1 MISSIET
8 NNLDSLNLEEAFK
21 SCDYLGFQTLKTDQI
36 KNNKTSLEI
45 IIIYTANSVI
55 LQVSDC
61 KKSPK
66 TFYSYEYQKDTTV
79 VDRIK
84 LAWKWESEDELIAT
98 AKASEH
104 MLIVMGCDFNFW
116 QVPFAAIPCL
126 KDLPLSENNNFE
138 IDPDGSYLHWQWNDI
153 HIDLEDIKA
162 AVDPEFKN
170 QLYLEK
176 LKYNQSLGK
185 AISQVRKAHNLNQN
199 EIEGLS
205 DRHLRRIE
213 NEGYQVTIDV
223 LKKLA
228 VAHHMNLENYLAE
241 ITRGIEGIDDN
252 QKTTITRN
260 SIKLR

>member
-8 NNLDSLNLEEAFK
+8 NSLYSLKSKEAFN
-21 SCDYLGFQTLKTDQI
+21 SCECLGFKPLKTEQI
-36 KNNKTSLEI
+36 KNNKTSLQL
-45 IIIYTANSVI
+45 IIIYAENSVI
-55 LQVSDC
+55 LQVSDGE
-61 KKSPK
+61 KSYK
-66 TFYSYEYQKDTTV
+66 TFLSYEYKQDPTV

-84 LAWKWESEDELIAT
+84 QAWEWESEDELIAT
-98 AKASEH
+98 AKASENI
-104 MLIVMGCDFNFW
+104 LVVMGCNFNFW
-116 QVPFAAIPCL
+116 QVSFEAIPCL
-126 KDLPLSENNNFE
+126 NKLPSSEKTNFE
-138 IDPDGSYLHWQWNDI
+138 IDRDGSYLHWQWNDI
-153 HIDLEDIKA
+153 HVDLEDIKA

-228 VAHHMNLENYLAE
+228 AAHNMNLEDYLAE
-241 ITRGIEGIDDN
+241 LTRDMDIITAC
-252 QKTTITRN
+252 
-260 SIKLR
+260 

>member
-8 NNLDSLNLEEAFK
+8 NSLYSLNSEEAFN
-21 SCDYLGFQTLKTDQI
+21 SCEFPGFKPLKTEQI
-36 KNNKTSLEI
+36 KNNKTSLEL
-45 IIIYTANSVI
+45 IIIYTKNSVI
-55 LQVSDC
+55 LQVFNGE
-61 KKSPK
+61 KSHK
-66 TFYSYEYQKDTTV
+66 NFFSYEYKQDPTV

-84 LAWKWESEDELIAT
+84 LAWEWESEDELIAT
-98 AKASEH
+98 AKVFDNI
-104 MLIVMGCDFNFW
+104 LVVMGCNFNFW

-126 KDLPLSENNNFE
+126 NQLPLSERTNFE
-138 IDPDGSYLHWQWNDI
+138 IDSDGSYLHWQCNDI
-153 HIDLEDIKA
+153 HVDLEDIKA

-185 AISQVRKAHNLNQN
+185 AISQVRKAHNLHQN

-228 VAHHMNLENYLAE
+228 VAHNMNLEDYLAE
-241 ITRGIEGIDDN
+241 VTRGIDI
-252 QKTTITRN
+252 IAAC
-260 SIKLR
+260 

>member
-8 NNLDSLNLEEAFK
+8 NNLNLKEALNPSDSLGFK
-21 SCDYLGFQTLKTDQI
+21 PLKTEQI
-36 KNNKTSLEI
+36 KNNKTSFEL
-45 IIIYTANSVI
+45 IIIYTENSVI
-55 LQVSDC
+55 LQVFDGE
-61 KKSPK
+61 KFHK
-66 TFYSYEYQKDTTV
+66 TFLSYEYKQDTTV
-79 VDRIK
+79 VERIK
-84 LAWKWESEDELIAT
+84 QAWEWESEDELIAT
-98 AKASEH
+98 AKASENI
-104 MLIVMGCDFNFW
+104 LIVMGCDLNFW
-116 QVPFAAIPCL
+116 QVPFDAIPCL
-126 KDLPLSENNNFE
+126 NKLPLSEKTNFE
-138 IDPDGSYLHWQWNDI
+138 IDRDGSYLHWQWNDV

-228 VAHHMNLENYLAE
+228 VAHNMNLEEYLAE
-241 ITRGIEGIDDN
+241 VTRDID
-252 QKTTITRN
+252 
-260 SIKLR
+260 IKV

>member
-8 NNLDSLNLEEAFK
+8 NSLYSLNPEEAFNP
-21 SCDYLGFQTLKTDQI
+21 CECLGFKPLKTEQI
-36 KNNKTSLEI
+36 KNNKTSVEL
-45 IIIYTANSVI
+45 IIIYTENSVI
-55 LQVSDC
+55 LQVSDGE
-61 KKSPK
+61 KSHK
-66 TFYSYEYQKDTTV
+66 TFLSYEYKQGTTV

-84 LAWKWESEDELIAT
+84 QAWEWESEAELLAT
-98 AKASEH
+98 AKASENI
-104 MLIVMGCDFNFW
+104 LIVMGCDLNFW
-116 QVPFAAIPCL
+116 QVPFEAILCL
-126 KDLPLSENNNFE
+126 NKLPLSERSNFE

-153 HIDLEDIKA
+153 HVDLEDIKA
-162 AVDPEFKN
+162 AVDPEFKS

-228 VAHHMNLENYLAE
+228 VAHKMNLEEYLAE
-241 ITRGIEGIDDN
+241 VTRDID
-252 QKTTITRN
+252 
-260 SIKLR
+260 IKV

>member
-1 MISSIET
+1 MISSIKT
-8 NNLDSLNLEEAFK
+8 NNLYSLNSEEAFN
-21 SCDYLGFQTLKTDQI
+21 SCECLGFKTLKTEQI
-36 KNNKTSLEI
+36 KNNKTSLEL
-45 IIIYTANSVI
+45 IIIYTASSVI
-55 LQVSDC
+55 LQVSDD
-61 KKSPK
+61 KKSQK
-66 TFYSYEYQKDTTV
+66 TSLSYEYKQDPTV

-98 AKASEH
+98 AKASENI
-104 MLIVMGCDFNFW
+104 LIVMGCDLNFW
-116 QVPFAAIPCL
+116 QVSFEDIPCIN
-126 KDLPLSENNNFE
+126 KLPLSERTNFE
-138 IDPDGSYLHWQWNDI
+138 IDRDGSYLHWQWNDV

-176 LKYNQSLGK
+176 LKYDRSLGK

-228 VAHHMNLENYLAE
+228 VAHNMNLEDYLAE
-241 ITRGIEGIDDN
+241 VTRHIDIITAC
-252 QKTTITRN
+252 
-260 SIKLR
+260 

>member
-8 NNLDSLNLEEAFK
+8 NSLYSLNSEEAFN
-21 SCDYLGFQTLKTDQI
+21 SCECLGLKPLKTEQI
-36 KNNKTSLEI
+36 KNNKTSHELT
-45 IIIYTANSVI
+45 IIYTANSVI
-55 LQVSDC
+55 LQVSDN
-61 KKSPK
+61 KKIHK
-66 TFYSYEYQKDTTV
+66 TFLYDEYKQDPTV

-84 LAWKWESEDELIAT
+84 QGWKWESEAELIAT
-98 AKASEH
+98 AKASENI
-104 MLIVMGCDFNFW
+104 LIVMGCNLNFW
-116 QVPFAAIPCL
+116 QVSFEAIPCL
-126 KDLPLSENNNFE
+126 NKLPLSERTNFE
-138 IDPDGSYLHWQWNDI
+138 IDPDGSYLHWQWNDV

-162 AVDPEFKN
+162 AVDPEFRS

-228 VAHHMNLENYLAE
+228 LAHHMNLEDYLAE
-241 ITRGIEGIDDN
+241 V
-252 QKTTITRN
+252 TRN
-260 SIKLR
+260 IDIITAC

>member
-21 SCDYLGFQTLKTDQI
+21 SCKYLGFKPLKTEQI
-36 KNNKTSLEI
+36 KNNKTSLELI
-45 IIIYTANSVI
+45 VIYTANSVI
-55 LQVSDC
+55 LQIYDDA
-61 KKSPK
+61 KSHK
-66 TFYSYEYQKDTTV
+66 TFFSYEYQQDTEV

-84 LAWKWESEDELIAT
+84 QAWEWESEDELIAT
-98 AKASEH
+98 AKVFDN

-116 QVPFAAIPCL
+116 QVPFEAIPCL
-126 KDLPLSENNNFE
+126 NQLPLSERNNFE
-138 IDPDGSYLHWQWNDI
+138 IDPDGSYLHWQWNDV
-153 HIDLEDIKA
+153 HVDLEDIKA
-162 AVDPEFKN
+162 AVDPEFKS

-176 LKYNQSLGK
+176 LKYDRSLGK

-228 VAHHMNLENYLAE
+228 VAHNMNLEDYLAE
-241 ITRGIEGIDDN
+241 VTRSIDIIEAC
-252 QKTTITRN
+252 
-260 SIKLR
+260 

>member
-8 NNLDSLNLEEAFK
+8 NSVYSLNSEEAFN
-21 SCDYLGFQTLKTDQI
+21 SSECLGFNPLKTEQI
-36 KNNKTSLEI
+36 KNNKTSLEL

-55 LQVSDC
+55 LQVSDS
-61 KKSPK
+61 KKSHK
-66 TFYSYEYQKDTTV
+66 TFLSYKYKQDPTV

-84 LAWKWESEDELIAT
+84 LAWEWESEDELIAT
-98 AKASEH
+98 AKASENI
-104 MLIVMGCDFNFW
+104 LIVMGCDLNLW
-116 QVPFAAIPCL
+116 QVSFEAIPCL
-126 KDLPLSENNNFE
+126 NKLPLAERTNFE
-138 IDPDGSYLHWQWNDI
+138 IDRDGSYLHWQWNDV
-153 HIDLEDIKA
+153 HVDLEDIKA
-162 AVDPEFKN
+162 AVDPEFRN

-199 EIEGLS
+199 EIKGLS

-228 VAHHMNLENYLAE
+228 VAHNMNLEDYLAE
-241 ITRGIEGIDDN
+241 VTSGGMQN
-252 QKTTITRN
+252 
-260 SIKLR
+260 

>member
-8 NNLDSLNLEEAFK
+8 NSLYSLNSESAFK
-21 SCDYLGFQTLKTDQI
+21 SCEYLGFKPLNTEQI
-36 KNNKTSLEI
+36 KNNKTSLEL
-45 IIIYTANSVI
+45 IIIYTENSVI
-55 LQVSDC
+55 LQVFNGE
-61 KKSPK
+61 KSHK
-66 TFYSYEYQKDTTV
+66 TFLYDEYKQEPTV

-84 LAWKWESEDELIAT
+84 QAWEWESEAELIAT
-98 AKASEH
+98 AKVSENI
-104 MLIVMGCDFNFW
+104 LVVMGCDLNFW
-116 QVPFAAIPCL
+116 QVPFETIPSL
-126 KDLPLSENNNFE
+126 NQLPLSERTNFE
-138 IDPDGSYLHWQWNDI
+138 IDPDGSYLHWQWNDV

-162 AVDPEFKN
+162 AVDPEFKS

-228 VAHHMNLENYLAE
+228 VAHNMNLEDYLAE
-241 ITRGIEGIDDN
+241 VTRSIDIIEAC
-252 QKTTITRN
+252 
-260 SIKLR
+260 